1 MIKDTIVLILC
12 IIIYFGCLIEL
23 IRIKMCKININD
35 YFYCAL
41 NNKIYM
47 KSSMISKKKWKSLKR
62 EENKERIFYGFD
74 KLAEN
79 KIYKL
84 ITHKAMIYR
93 LMACEELGYIT
104 IIKIKT
110 VFVLIFFHTCL
121 FNRLTSNSF
130 SGDTQVNN
138 CCNQYYCGY

>member
-62 EENKERIFYGFD
+62 EENKERIFDGFD

-110 VFVLIFFHTCL
+110 
-121 FNRLTSNSF
+121 
-130 SGDTQVNN
+130 Q
-138 CCNQYYCGY
+138 

>member
-12 IIIYFGCLIEL
+12 IIIFFGGLIVIL
-23 IRIKMCKININD
+23 RIKICKININD

-41 NNKIYM
+41 NNRIYM
-47 KSSMISKKKWKSLKR
+47 KGGMINKIKWKHLKR
-62 EENKERIFYGFD
+62 EENKEHIFDGFE

-104 IIKIKT
+104 IIQKKNMY
-110 VFVLIFFHTCL
+110 FVRILG
-121 FNRLTSNSF
+121 N
-130 SGDTQVNN
+130 
-138 CCNQYYCGY
+138 